1 MDKVRVGGPEGYE
14 VYVGEGVLGEAA
26 RILGE
31 KAEEKGLKGKDV
43 FIATDRNV
51 ARYYLKP
58 LARSL
63 KKAGYRVSWSI
74 QKSGERLKSIPN
86 LHRLLRVMTQKGLAR
101 DSCVIA
107 LGGGVIGDLAG
118 FAASIY
124 MRGCNLI
131 QIPTTLMAQV
141 DSSIG
146 GKVGINL
153 REGKNLV
160 GTFYNPLFVVIDP
173 STLRTLDAREFAAGF
188 AEIIKYGLIFKNKLF
203 FEIESFLA
211 QNLST
216 GNFIPADE
224 LKSRLLSSM
233 DLLTDLILGSIKV
246 KGEIVTEDEREKNLR
261 MILNFG
267 HTFGHAIEMLTG
279 YRRFLHG
286 EAVLM
291 GMEMAVELSSATGML
306 SAVEA
311 DRALKL
317 LQLFEL
323 PSPKGL
329 SEKAIYRQISRDKK
343 KREGRINY
351 ILLREIGTAFP
362 EPAVEKKL
370 VLHSIGSVLKRRKK

>member
-14 VYVGEGVLGEAA
+14 VYVAEGVLGEAA

-51 ARYYLKP
+51 ARHYLKP

-63 KKAGYRVSWSI
+63 KKAKYRVSWSI

-124 MRGCNLI
+124 MRGCNFI
-131 QIPTTLMAQV
+131 QVPTTLMAQV

-216 GNFIPADE
+216 GNFIPAEE

-233 DLLTDLILGSIKV
+233 DLLTSLILGSIKV

-267 HTFGHAIEMLTG
+267 HTFGHAIEMLTR

-311 DRALKL
+311 ERALKL

>member
-1 MDKVRVGGPEGYE
+1 MDKVQIGGPGGYE
-14 VYVGEGVLGEAA
+14 VYVGEGMLGEVA
-26 RILGE
+26 RILRE
-31 KAEEKGLKGKDV
+31 KADEKGLGGKDV
-43 FIATDRNV
+43 LIASDRNV
-51 ARYYLKP
+51 ARYYFKP
-58 LARSL
+58 LSRSL
-63 KKAGYRVSWSI
+63 KKAGYRVSSSI
-74 QKSGERLKSIPN
+74 HKAGEKSKNISN
-86 LHRLLRVMTQKGLAR
+86 LHKLLRVMTQKGLAR

-124 MRGCNLI
+124 MRGCNII

-153 REGKNLV
+153 KEGKNLV
-160 GTFYNPLFVVIDP
+160 GAFQNPLFVVIDP

-188 AEIIKYGLIFKNKLF
+188 AEIIKYGLIFKRNLF

-216 GNFIPADE
+216 DKFLPSEE

-233 DLLTDLILGSIKV
+233 DLLVNLILDSVKI
-246 KGEIVTEDEREKNLR
+246 KGEIVTEDEREKSLR

-267 HTFGHAIEMLTG
+267 HTFGHAIEKLTG

-306 SAVEA
+306 PAEEA
-311 DRALKL
+311 EKALKL
-317 LQLFEL
+317 LRLFEL
-323 PSPKGL
+323 PAPRGL
-329 SEKAIYRQISRDKK
+329 SQKAIYRQISRDKK

-362 EPAVEKKL
+362 EPAVEKKM
-370 VLHSIGSVLKRRKK
+370 VFQSIDSVLKRRKK

>member
-1 MDKVRVGGPEGYE
+1 
-14 VYVGEGVLGEAA
+14 
-26 RILGE
+26 
-31 KAEEKGLKGKDV
+31 
-43 FIATDRNV
+43 
-51 ARYYLKP
+51 
-58 LARSL
+58 
-63 KKAGYRVSWSI
+63 
-74 QKSGERLKSIPN
+74 
-86 LHRLLRVMTQKGLAR
+86 
-101 DSCVIA
+101 
-107 LGGGVIGDLAG
+107 
-118 FAASIY
+118 
-124 MRGCNLI
+124 
-131 QIPTTLMAQV
+131 
-141 DSSIG
+141 
-146 GKVGINL
+146 
-153 REGKNLV
+153 
-160 GTFYNPLFVVIDP
+160 
-173 STLRTLDAREFAAGF
+173 
-188 AEIIKYGLIFKNKLF
+188 
-203 FEIESFLA
+203 
-211 QNLST
+211 
-216 GNFIPADE
+216 
-224 LKSRLLSSM
+224 M
-233 DLLTDLILGSIKV
+233 DLLTNLILGSIKV

-267 HTFGHAIEMLTG
+267 HTFGHAIEMLTR